1 MKHFE
6 WELKQYQALPY
17 EAKVIRTQ
25 QLIVQWYEH
34 YQGNVYVSISGKDS
48 TALLHMVRS
57 LYPDVKAVFVDTGL
71 EYPEVREL
79 AMSQENVVI
88 LRPKKPF
95 WQVVRDEGYPII
107 SKEVSECIANSR
119 KYIAGG
125 GQTYTAHWRKLQGT
139 YAPKNA
145 KAVGNINDEG
155 LP

>member
-1 MKHFE
+1 MRHFE

-17 EAKVIRTQ
+17 EAKLIRTQ
-25 QLIVQWYEH
+25 QLIRDWYEH

-57 LYPDVKAVFVDTGL
+57 LYPNVKAVFVDTGL

-125 GQTYTAHWRKLQGT
+125 GADLYSPLEKITRNLC
-139 YAPKNA
+139 PKEC
-145 KAVGNINDEG
+145 KSCWEY
-155 LP
+155 